1 MEKVLNQEEIDAMVR
16 AARPGGGAAAVA
28 TGPVFQPW
36 DIRQA
41 GQVGREQL
49 RAINQL
55 HELFARNLTHSIGAY
70 LRIVFDCSLVSA
82 EHLTYREFLQRIP
95 EKTYLASC
103 DLVPVGV
110 IALLQLDLA
119 IAFPIIDV
127 LLGGEGQ
134 GGDPVRD
141 ITEIEEQVIESVVR
155 MICRELQITW
165 EAISLEFNFG
175 QRQQISQAQRLMP
188 PDEKNLCMS
197 FEIKMS
203 ETRGTLNLA
212 VPAVI
217 SNALLRKISADLSYQ
232 RPHGPI
238 EARRR
243 RGGEA
248 QGHFT
253 VHGPASHDRVPQIG
267 IDRGQKVGST
277 FKGDGLCGDL
287 GEHVLG
293 AGFPGFQPGLQL
305 GCKLFARSFG
315 HGSPAG
321 GVAGSGE
328 RTRAARR
335 ALTRTGAAVHR
346 RTSSTCRTAGA
357 EAFLEK
363 GSTVPGVSSA
373 SDCKGT

>member
-16 AARPGGGAAAVA
+16 AARSGNAAGAAA
-28 TGPVFQPW
+28 TGPVVQPW

-103 DLVPVGV
+103 DLAPVGV

-127 LLGGEGQ
+127 LLGGEGKSS
-134 GGDPVRD
+134 DAVRD

-155 MICRELQITW
+155 IICRELQTTW
-165 EAISLEFNFG
+165 DAISLEFNFG

-188 PDEKNLCMS
+188 PEEKNLCLS

-232 RPHGPI
+232 RPHSSI
-238 EARRR
+238 EARRQIEKKLLDCAFSVELSLPHLHVPLQSLAELTP
-243 RGGEA
+243 G
-248 QGHFT
+248 T
-253 VHGPASHDRVPQIG
+253 VLPFSRNASAPAVLQVEEVRLGMAAPVRVNS
-267 IDRGQKVGST
+267 R
-277 FKGDGLCGDL
+277 
-287 GEHVLG
+287 
-293 AGFPGFQPGLQL
+293 
-305 GCKLFARSFG
+305 
-315 HGSPAG
+315 
-321 GVAGSGE
+321 
-328 RTRAARR
+328 RAARVLSPEP
-335 ALTRTGAAVHR
+335 ATPQTGER
-346 RTSSTCRTAGA
+346 
-357 EAFLEK
+357 
-363 GSTVPGVSSA
+363 
-373 SDCKGT
+373 